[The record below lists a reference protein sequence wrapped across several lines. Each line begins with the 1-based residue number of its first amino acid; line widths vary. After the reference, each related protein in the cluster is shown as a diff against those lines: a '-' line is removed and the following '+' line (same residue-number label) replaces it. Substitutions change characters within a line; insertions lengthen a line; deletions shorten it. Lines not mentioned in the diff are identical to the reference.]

1 MIGAVVGALVI
12 GLLSIFAVS
21 IGQGIYAGQNTSG
34 WPAILTSITGN
45 ITPVIGIVG
54 IIAMLLII
62 NNIVTSASNCRR
74 ITSRIRWKLCR
85 FCDMLIPSQA
95 RNFSSWACV
104 ETRGD
109 ASYGMVV

>member
-54 IIAMLLII
+54 I
-62 NNIVTSASNCRR
+62 NKIVPLASNRHR
-74 ITSRIRWKLCR
+74 ITSRIRGRLSR
-85 FCDMLIPSQA
+85 IYDMLIPSQA
-95 RNFSSWACV
+95 EDVSSGACR
-104 ETRGD
+104 EQGGRILQR
-109 ASYGMVV
+109 MVVCSGTP